1 MGAIF
6 QSLGRTV
13 TAGIVL
19 LIVIVIVVS
28 TAVGGAMKFDHAWWA
43 FFMRWLHVLSGVM
56 WIGLLWYFNFVQTP
70 SMPQIPDEQKPA
82 VSKVIAPRALFW
94 FRWAALA
101 TVVTGLLLAWMNGYL
116 AQALAFKPPVTAIG
130 IGMWLGLIMAFNV
143 WFIIWPNQKKAL
155 GIVQV
160 SPEEKTAAA
169 KMAGMTSRFNTMLS
183 IPDALLHG
191 RAAERRPVDDKGPQ
205 RPLLLA
211 AASPESQRGGGA
223 LSMPEMDAPA
233 LMPLAANQPWFISSA
248 NRAGPLAQCDS
259 SVCGCMS
266 AMLRITPRSSMNAT
280 ESGTKVFFIHMQ
292 WRATS
297 GKTNSMPRSVPSDG
311 RCMSPV
317 MRDSLVLAISAWIG

>member
-6 QSLGRTV
+6 QSLGRTI
-13 TAGIVL
+13 TAGVVL
-19 LIVIVIVVS
+19 LVIIIIVVS

-101 TVVTGLLLAWMNGYL
+101 TVVTGLLLAWMNGYIG
-116 AQALAFKPPVTAIG
+116 QALSFKPPATAIG

-160 SPEEKTAAA
+160 SPEEKAKAA
-169 KMAGMTSRFNTMLS
+169 KMAGMTSRLNTMLS
-183 IPDALLHG
+183 IPMLYCMVA
-191 RAAERRPVDDKGPQ
+191 Q
-205 RPLLLA
+205 
-211 AASPESQRGGGA
+211 QNGG
-223 LSMPEMDAPA
+223 L
-233 LMPLAANQPWFISSA
+233 
-248 NRAGPLAQCDS
+248 
-259 SVCGCMS
+259 
-266 AMLRITPRSSMNAT
+266 
-280 ESGTKVFFIHMQ
+280 
-292 WRATS
+292 
-297 GKTNSMPRSVPSDG
+297 
-311 RCMSPV
+311 
-317 MRDSLVLAISAWIG
+317 